1 MKLHI
6 EVHRASGMTL
16 TFRLWV
22 GNISDGTFYLFISL
36 SFIITSFN
44 HAVHKLRTT

>member
-16 TFRLWV
+16 MSSWRVLK
-22 GNISDGTFYLFISL
+22 ISEGTFYLFISL
-36 SFIITSFN
+36 SFIVTSFN
-44 HAVHKLRTT
+44 QAVH

>member
-16 TFRLWV
+16 TNSWRV
-22 GNISDGTFYLFISL
+22 GKISEGTFYLFISL
-36 SFIITSFN
+36 SFITTSFN
-44 HAVHKLRTT
+44 QAVH